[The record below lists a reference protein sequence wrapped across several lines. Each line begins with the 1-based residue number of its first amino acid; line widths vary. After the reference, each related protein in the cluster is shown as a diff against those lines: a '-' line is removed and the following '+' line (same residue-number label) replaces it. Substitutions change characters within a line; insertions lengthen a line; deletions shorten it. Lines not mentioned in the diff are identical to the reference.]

1 MNQLYERTI
10 EVNGKT
16 YHYDPDQDIYYVRW
30 PTEDTSHFDQYGWI
44 YLIVIMT
51 VVAWILS

>member
-30 PTEDTSHFDQYGWI
+30 PTSDTSHFDQYGWI

-51 VVAWILS
+51 VIAWVLS